1 MKNRLKVFKK
11 EKRQKSSTEG
21 ADWTKL
27 SSVGQIYLLPVKPV
41 GHDENTTSLWPAAR
55 VGGV

>member
-11 EKRQKSSTEG
+11 EKKKSSSEG
-21 ADWTKL
+21 VDWTKL
-27 SSVGQIYLLPVKPV
+27 PSVRQIYLLPVKSV
-41 GHDENTTSLWPAAR
+41 GHDESTTSLWPAAR